1 MRADILILGA
11 DELLTLD
18 KQVGF
23 SPVRGKDMGK
33 PVIVTDGA
41 VAIEG
46 DRIVAC
52 GSTNEVLEDAEI
64 HPGTTI
70 IDASGKLVLPGFVDA
85 HTHSCFVGT
94 REDEFELRNS
104 GVSYME
110 IARRGGGINRSV
122 EFVRQATF
130 EELLNATLSHLDIML
145 EHGTTTVEVKSGYG
159 LSVESEMK
167 MLEVIKEADR
177 LHPVD
182 VVPTFLGAHE
192 VPPEF
197 AGRRKEYLD
206 LVISEMLP
214 EVKRRS
220 LARFV
225 DIFCEEGVFDIDD
238 SRRYL
243 KSAKGLGFGLK
254 LHADEMVSLG
264 GAELA
269 VEVGAISADHL
280 VAISNSGIE
289 ALASSNTIPVL
300 LPGTTF
306 FLGLSNHAPARRLI
320 EAGAPVAIATDFN
333 PGSNF
338 CPSMPMMLTLAC
350 VNLKMTVAEAITAAT
365 INAAFAI
372 GRGDEIGSITVGK
385 KADILVLALSN
396 HRMLPYRYG
405 VNPVLKV
412 IKSGKVVV
420 DFEKA

>member
-18 KQVGF
+18 KQAGF

-33 PVIVTDGA
+33 PVIITDGA

-52 GSTNEVLEDAEI
+52 GRTDDVLKDAEI

-70 IDASGKLVLPGFVDA
+70 IDACGKLVLPGFVDA

-110 IARRGGGINRSV
+110 IAKRGGGINRSV
-122 EFVRQATF
+122 EFVRRATF
-130 EELLNATLSHLDIML
+130 DELLDATLSHLDTML

-159 LSVESEMK
+159 LSAESEVK

-177 LHPVD
+177 LHPID
-182 VVPTFLGAHE
+182 IVPTFLGAHE
-192 VPPEF
+192 IPPEF
-197 AGRRKEYLD
+197 AGRKRDYLD
-206 LVISEMLP
+206 LVINEMLP
-214 EVKRRS
+214 KVKREA

-225 DIFCEEGVFDIDD
+225 DIFCEEGVFDIED

-243 KSAKGLGFGLK
+243 ESAKALGFGLK
-254 LHADEMVSLG
+254 LHADEMASLG

-269 VEVGAISADHL
+269 AEVGAVSADHL
-280 VAISNSGIE
+280 VAISDRGIE
-289 ALASSNTIPVL
+289 TLASSNTIPVL

-306 FLGLSNHAPARRLI
+306 FLGLRNNAPARKLI

-338 CPSMPMMLTLAC
+338 CPSIPITLTLAC
-350 VNLKMTVAEAITAAT
+350 VNLKMTAAEAITAAT

-372 GRGDEIGSITVGK
+372 GKGNEVGSITVGK
-385 KADILVLALSN
+385 KADILILDIPN

-412 IKSGKVVV
+412 IKSGEVVV
-420 DFEKA
+420 DFEGM